1 MENPL
6 NDINEIINDIFDI
19 TEMEYNKNNIYNFH
33 VTLFNILVKIINCVE
48 TNVTEKEGRIK
59 KYIVIQVGLK
69 LVQKY
74 YPEQE
79 EFYIEYIDN
88 LIELVIDSYYMLK
101 MSKGKKP
108 SCFPCFQK

>member
-6 NDINEIINDIFDI
+6 TKINEIIDDIFDI
-19 TEMEYNKNNIYNFH
+19 TELEYNKNRINNFH
-33 VTLFNILVKIINCVE
+33 VTLFNIIVKIVNCVE
-48 TNVTEKEGRIK
+48 TNVLEKEGRIK

-79 EFYIEYIDN
+79 EFYVEYIDN

-101 MSKGKKP
+101 NSKGKKN
-108 SCFPCFQK
+108 SCFPCFLK

>member
-6 NDINEIINDIFDI
+6 NDINDIIDDIFDLTDI
-19 TEMEYNKNNIYNFH
+19 DFKQKNLQSFH
-33 VTLFNILVKIINCVE
+33 ITLFNIIVKIINSVE
-48 TNVTEKEGRIK
+48 TNVHNKEGRIK

-69 LVQKY
+69 LIQKY

-79 EFYIEYIDN
+79 EFYVEYIDN

-101 MSKGKKP
+101 KSKGTKTI
-108 SCFPCFQK
+108 CFPCF

>member
-6 NDINEIINDIFDI
+6 TNINEIIDDIFDI
-19 TEMEYNKNNIYNFH
+19 TEFEYTKNNIHNFH
-33 VTLFNILVKIINCVE
+33 VTLFNIIVKIINCVE
-48 TNVTEKEGRIK
+48 VNALEKEGRIK

-74 YPEQE
+74 YPEKE

-88 LIELVIDSYYMLK
+88 LIELIIDSYYMLK
-101 MSKGKKP
+101 KTKGKKVN
-108 SCFPCFQK
+108 CFPCL